1 MTYDF
6 ACLIIKIIT
15 KIASR
20 GTFAKLHPNNTLGYT
35 LSEKARIRVRRML
48 KFEEKDMELRN
59 VQRVIKKQTEQ
70 KVQGE

>member
-1 MTYDF
+1 M
-6 ACLIIKIIT
+6 
-15 KIASR
+15 
-20 GTFAKLHPNNTLGYT
+20 FAKLHPNNTLGYT